1 MIAGLVVEL
10 ASAPMDGAPSVMVSV
25 SAAMPAL
32 DAGTGAAN
40 GLMANPVRPA
50 PLRPTFGVLPVLGG
64 AIFTVTD
71 RGIARSAP
79 HLSALALCLLS
90 LSALGDAV
98 QHGTVFC
105 RQLVLIGANP
115 RAAALAGG
123 GGCNRHPGTVTS
135 A

>member
-1 MIAGLVVEL
+1 
-10 ASAPMDGAPSVMVSV
+10 
-25 SAAMPAL
+25 
-32 DAGTGAAN
+32 
-40 GLMANPVRPA
+40 
-50 PLRPTFGVLPVLGG
+50 LGG

-98 QHGTVFC
+98 QHGAVFC

-123 GGCNRHPGTVTS
+123 RLQQPSGNRHLGLIPPGETASTEARCAGLDPRFPLAKGVMIVRWGWDARSGSGTT
-135 A
+135 